1 MLDRSLAIVGMDSAD
16 PFLVGLVGRLG
27 RQAVNQQIFG
37 GAAVLDAVTEIDFET
52 ADAGAS
58 SASRSCSAR

>member
-27 RQAVNQQIFG
+27 G
-37 GAAVLDAVTEIDFET
+37 KP
-52 ADAGAS
+52 
-58 SASRSCSAR
+58 